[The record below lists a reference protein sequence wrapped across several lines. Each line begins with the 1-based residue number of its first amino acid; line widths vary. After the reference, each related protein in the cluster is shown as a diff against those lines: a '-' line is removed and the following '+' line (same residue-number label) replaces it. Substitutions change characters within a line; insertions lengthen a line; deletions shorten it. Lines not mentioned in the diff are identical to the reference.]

1 MSISPELYRAKYDLT
16 GRTFGRLKVLERVTP
31 PDHVKDKRT
40 SYWKCQCRCG
50 NEIVVKRNSLT
61 SGGTQSCGCLKHELN
76 CQLKKKN
83 RIIEHKG
90 YLEGIDAGGKSFFVS
105 TVDRYIFE
113 MAYWWVHPNGY
124 VRPGNNAGSA
134 LHRVI
139 MHAQDGEIVDHRNH
153 NPSDNRRENLRVTN
167 TQNNTRNK
175 TLPRNNH
182 SGVIGV
188 CQEKN
193 GMWRAYIT
201 LDDYNMKLY
210 SGKFREEAIRRRLL
224 AERDYF
230 GEFAPQQHL
239 FQQYGIEVEN
249 NQQTASFSDGTQLH
263 TQPNNSALCRDGD
276 PASA

>member
-1 MSISPELYRAKYDLT
+1 MSISPELYREKYDLT
-16 GRTFGRLKVLERVTP
+16 GRTFGRLKVLEKVPP

-50 NEIVVKRNSLT
+50 NEIIARRNGLT
-61 SGGTQSCGCLKHELN
+61 SGRTQSCGCLKRDLN
-76 CQLKKKN
+76 CQTKKKN
-83 RIIEHKG
+83 EVIEHEG
-90 YLEGIDAGGKSFFVS
+90 YLEGIDASGNNFFVS
-105 TVDRYIFE
+105 TVDRYIFD
-113 MAYWWVHPNGY
+113 MAYWRVHPNGY
-124 VRPGNNAGSA
+124 VRAGNNGGAS
-134 LHRVI
+134 LHRLI
-139 MHAQDGEIVDHRNH
+139 MQAKDGEIVDHRNH

-175 TLPRNNH
+175 TIPRNNR

-188 CQEKN
+188 CQERR
-193 GMWRAYIT
+193 GVWRAYIT
-201 LDDYNMKLY
+201 LNDYNLKLY
-210 SGKFREEAIRRRLL
+210 NGRSRDEAIRRRLL

-249 NQQTASFSDGTQLH
+249 NQQTASLSDGTQLH
-263 TQPNNSALCRDGD
+263 TQPNNSELCRDSN